1 MANNNPVKLRIDTR
15 IKHPKYGL
23 GTVTDAWRSRRG
35 STNLSVKFDKGGPV
49 GFAEKATHDIK
60 DLKIV

>member
-1 MANNNPVKLRIDTR
+1 MAKDTAVKLGVSQR

-23 GTVTDAWRSRRG
+23 GTVTDVWRSRRG
-35 STNLSVKFDKGGPV
+35 STNLAVKFDKGGPV

-60 DLKIV
+60 DLKVV

>member
-1 MANNNPVKLRIDTR
+1 MTNKAVKLRIGQT
-15 IKHPKYGL
+15 ILHQKYGR
-23 GTVTDAWRSRRG
+23 GTVTDVWRSRRG

-60 DLKIV
+60 DLKVV